1 MPRRPHVAE
10 PLLIEDQADLD
21 AFCARIREAGRFAFD
36 TEFVMEDRY
45 RPELCVLQAA
55 TPDAVAVI
63 DALADLNLDP
73 VWALVQDPDV
83 QTIVHAGQEDLA
95 ICAEKTGIGP
105 QRVFDAQ
112 IAAGLVSVDYPL
124 SLQRLVQWLL
134 HVRLHKSKTLTDW
147 RRRPLTAEQVH
158 YAAEDVAFL
167 PQAHARLVEEL
178 TKKGRIEWA
187 DEEFERLCALRRTVR
202 LEPERGR
209 NVKGAGSLRGQQA
222 VVLQAV
228 MHWREQLARRINR
241 PPRVLLKDHLIVEI
255 ARHSLSTAE
264 EIRHL
269 RGVNLGRRELGA
281 LVEVVQ
287 AALRQ
292 PVADDQ
298 QGGQHEPELHG
309 QAALTALV
317 TAVIRSLCEQCEL
330 AYSLAATKRSI
341 EELVRHALLG
351 EPAEPQEVELLRG
364 WRREFVGSRV
374 LDVVTGKR
382 RVRVEAGPSTA
393 ELHLDP
399 AEHGAEDEPPARRG
413 RRQSTR

>member
-1 MPRRPHVAE
+1 MSRRPHIAE
-10 PLLIEDQADLD
+10 PLLVESQSDLD

-63 DALADLNLDP
+63 DALAEVNLDP
-73 VWALVQDPDV
+73 IWALVQDPGIE
-83 QTIVHAGQEDLA
+83 TIVHAGQEDLA
-95 ICAEKTGIGP
+95 ICAETTGIGP

-134 HVRLHKSKTLTDW
+134 HIRLHKSKTLTDW
-147 RRRPLTAEQVH
+147 RRRPLTPEQIR
-158 YAAEDVAFL
+158 YAAEDVAYL
-167 PQAHARLVEEL
+167 PLAHSRLVEAL
-178 TKKGRIEWA
+178 TAKGRMGWA
-187 DEEFERLCALRRTVR
+187 EEEFEKLCSLRRTVR

-209 NVKGAGSLRGQQA
+209 NVKGAGSLRGQQS

-228 MHWREQLARRINR
+228 MHWREQLARRVNR

-269 RGVNLGRRELGA
+269 RGVNLGRRELAA

-287 AALRQ
+287 TAKKQ
-292 PVADDQ
+292 PVAVDA
-298 QGGQHEPELHG
+298 GGDPHEPELHG

-317 TAVIRSLCEQCEL
+317 TAVIRSLCEQHDV

-341 EELVRHALLG
+341 EELARHALIG
-351 EPAEPQEVELLRG
+351 EPADPREVELLRG
-364 WRREFVGSRV
+364 WRNEFIGRLV
-374 LDVVTGKR
+374 LEVVTGRR
-382 RVRVEAGPSTA
+382 RVRVEVGPSKA
-393 ELHLDP
+393 ELQLDP
-399 AEHGAEDEPPARRG
+399 VESSATETQPARRG
-413 RRQSTR
+413 RRQ